1 MHAGPPWLWVST
13 EKQPRT
19 IFIWFDGD
27 RTRKLDKY
35 PNCYITRF
43 EKRLVSKAFQVDVC
57 VRQNIYLLCFF
68 GSVWYT
74 KKSKRLRSFNLE
86 AFIKSNIR
94 MTFWRGKGVRGD
106 LEYSAVNLFILM
118 MRKKK
123 RYRNNRVSVCLFNR
137 VIKQVD
143 NL

>member
-1 MHAGPPWLWVST
+1 
-13 EKQPRT
+13 
-19 IFIWFDGD
+19 
-27 RTRKLDKY
+27 
-35 PNCYITRF
+35 
-43 EKRLVSKAFQVDVC
+43 
-57 VRQNIYLLCFF
+57 
-68 GSVWYT
+68 
-74 KKSKRLRSFNLE
+74 
-86 AFIKSNIR
+86 